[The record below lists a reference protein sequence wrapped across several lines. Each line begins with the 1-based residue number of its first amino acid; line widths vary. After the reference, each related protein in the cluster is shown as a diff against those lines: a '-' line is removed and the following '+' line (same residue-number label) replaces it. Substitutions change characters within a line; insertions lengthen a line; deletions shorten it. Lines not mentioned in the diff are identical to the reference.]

1 MVGEKRLTITFPADH
16 PVWSYPRGRQSAKV
30 REWVDTALGLA
41 EILEGIR
48 VELQAL
54 RNNGGPGVGSTCS
67 GVESTDH
74 VDHFSEF
81 IRAFDR

>member
-1 MVGEKRLTITFPADH
+1 VGEKRLTVTFPAGH

-48 VELQAL
+48 AELRAL
-54 RNNGGPGVGSTCS
+54 RNGGMPGAVG
-67 GVESTDH
+67 ESAGRGD
-74 VDHFSEF
+74 DFGEF
-81 IRAFDR
+81 VRAFDG

>member
-1 MVGEKRLTITFPADH
+1 MGEKRLTITFPAGH

-48 VELQAL
+48 MELQAL
-54 RNNGGPGVGSTCS
+54 RNNGGLGVGSTGPS
-67 GVESTDH
+67 GEGTDH

-81 IRAFDR
+81 VRAFER

>member
-1 MVGEKRLTITFPADH
+1 MGEKRLTITFPAGH
-16 PVWSYPRGRQSAKV
+16 PVWDYPRGRQSAKV

-48 VELQAL
+48 MELQAL
-54 RNNGGPGVGSTCS
+54 RNNGGPEVGRT
-67 GVESTDH
+67 GPDIEGTGH

-81 IRAFDR
+81 VRAFER

>member
-1 MVGEKRLTITFPADH
+1 MGEKRLTITFPADH